1 MRLSE
6 TTIPEM
12 DERKQMREM
21 ILWRI
26 KGNLRNKK
34 EDALFRGKTDMGE
47 GKMEIRRITM
57 EKCSGCSSLA
67 NFSRRA
73 YDNPEEAGKLTAR
86 TCVNAR
92 QSGAV

>member
-26 KGNLRNKK
+26 KGNLRIRA
-34 EDALFRGKTDMGE
+34 DIGLFYPRILRQNDTVITDGPPLQGIRGLPAGQAGAFQGSLIT
-47 GKMEIRRITM
+47 IR
-57 EKCSGCSSLA
+57 
-67 NFSRRA
+67 
-73 YDNPEEAGKLTAR
+73 AG
-86 TCVNAR
+86 
-92 QSGAV
+92 

>member
-26 KGNLRNKK
+26 KGNLRIRA
-34 EDALFRGKTDMGE
+34 DIGLFYPRILRQNDTVITDGPPLQGIRGLPAGQAGAFQGSFDHNPCGMT
-47 GKMEIRRITM
+47 GKGRFQQ
-57 EKCSGCSSLA
+57 LL
-67 NFSRRA
+67 F
-73 YDNPEEAGKLTAR
+73 L
-86 TCVNAR
+86 
-92 QSGAV
+92 